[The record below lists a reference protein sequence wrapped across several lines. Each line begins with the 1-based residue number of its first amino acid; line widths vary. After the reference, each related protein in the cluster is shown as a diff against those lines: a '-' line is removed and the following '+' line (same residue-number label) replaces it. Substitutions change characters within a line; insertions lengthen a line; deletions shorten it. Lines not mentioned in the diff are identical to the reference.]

1 MATVVKH
8 NRRSGANP
16 NRPGFNRGMTSL
28 PPLVKPPRRTR
39 RDPTGG
45 DAAREWRELVDQPP
59 MYPRI
64 SIEANV
70 EIPMSDGVII
80 RTYVCRPADESG
92 RPIDA
97 PFPTVVNI
105 TPYNK
110 RIIKAVD
117 SILTAPI
124 LGPTLRKL
132 SADIDFSGTRFEGIT
147 EITRVIAGGA
157 ADLLTINRHLVRSG
171 YVQLIADARGT
182 GASTGVWDIL
192 HEREQLDSLEI
203 IEWARTQPWSNGRL
217 GMAGISYS
225 AINALQAAGHR
236 PEGLDAIFA
245 VEGSENILRE
255 LFATGGIPSGFIP
268 MWMATVN
275 AFKWLPTLPPGRA
288 GIDWLRA
295 RLSSPATSLGELA
308 RGYVTGDDY
317 RLYDGTFFDAVGPL
331 VERIDVPTFLY
342 GCWHDVF
349 AGAGPNLYRR
359 LRLRSGRKQLLMGD
373 GYHANPGI
381 GFGRDG
387 FPPRLDVLERAWFD
401 RWLRDIPNG
410 VDTYGPV
417 TVRRQGSGWVS
428 MTTYPAPY
436 TRQRRLF
443 LSATPSGSADH
454 ARHDGSLIDAP
465 EYSPSMP
472 IDIRPGLRSIFSR
485 DTTQTFA
492 GLPAVFGGPF
502 TYDARFPERD
512 ALTFST
518 PPVPTRT
525 VISGGMNLRLNTVA
539 HAHETLW
546 VVWLCDV
553 SPDGSS
559 RQISDGAMLASRRAV
574 DEVHSE
580 YAADGEFLAAR
591 QLLTRAALLP
601 VVPEVPTILEIP
613 LFATDAVL
621 EPGHR
626 LRIDILAGAPPR
638 YLPTL
643 RDLARTRLTRQTVLI
658 DREQPSFLTLRATGA
673 LGAPVVPFDLPE
685 LDEIPTE
692 ASL

>member
-1 MATVVKH
+1 MHGLEPKPAVGPVAVAPVVR
-8 NRRSGANP
+8 N
-16 NRPGFNRGMTSL
+16 PGFNRGMTTL
-28 PPLVKPPRRTR
+28 PPLVKPARRTR

-64 SIEANV
+64 SIEADV
-70 EIPMSDGVII
+70 AIPMSDGATI
-80 RTYVCRPADESG
+80 RTYICRPADERG
-92 RPIDA
+92 TPVTG
-97 PFPTVVNI
+97 PFPTVINI

-110 RIIKAVD
+110 QLVKAVD
-117 SILTAPI
+117 SLLTAPL
-124 LGPTLRKL
+124 LGPTLRKY
-132 SADIDFSGTRFEGIT
+132 SARLDFSGTRFEGIT

-157 ADLLTINRHLVRSG
+157 LDLFTINRHLVRSG
-171 YVQLIADARGT
+171 YVQLIVDARGT
-182 GASTGVWDIL
+182 GSSTGVWDIL
-192 HEREQLDSLEI
+192 HEREQLDSIEI
-203 IEWARTQPWSNGRL
+203 IDWVRTQAWCNGRI

-245 VEGSENILRE
+245 VEGAEDILRE
-255 LFATGGIPSGFIP
+255 LFATGGIPSAFIP
-268 MWMATVN
+268 MWLTTVN
-275 AFKWLPTLPPGRA
+275 ALKWVPSLAPHRG
-288 GIDWLRA
+288 GIAWLRA
-295 RLSSPATSLGELA
+295 RMSSPATALIDLI
-308 RGYVTGDDY
+308 RGYLTGDDY

-331 VERIDVPTFLY
+331 VEQIEVPTFLY

-359 LRLRSGRKQLLMGD
+359 LRLRPGRKQLLMGD

-381 GFGRDG
+381 GFGREG

-410 VDTYGPV
+410 VDHYGPV
-417 TVRRQGSGWVS
+417 TVRRQGSGWVAMNS
-428 MTTYPAPY
+428 YPAPY

-443 LSATPSGSADH
+443 LSATSSGSADH
-454 ARHDGSLIDAP
+454 SRYDGSLVD
-465 EYSPSMP
+465 SPDP
-472 IDIRPGLRSIFSR
+472 LPATTLDVRPGWRAVFSR
-485 DTTQTFA
+485 DTTQAFA
-492 GLPAVFGGPF
+492 GLPAMLGGPF
-502 TYDARFPERD
+502 SYDARFPERD
-512 ALTFST
+512 AVTFST
-518 PPVPTRT
+518 PAVGNRT

-539 HAHETLW
+539 HASETLW

-553 SPDGSS
+553 APDGSS
-559 RQISDGAMLASRRAV
+559 RQLSDGALLATRRAI

-591 QLLTRAALLP
+591 QLLTRAAVLP
-601 VVPEVPTILEIP
+601 VVPNVPTILEIP

-638 YLPTL
+638 FLPTL
-643 RDLARTRLTRQTVLI
+643 PDLARTRLARQTVLI
-658 DREQPSFLTLRATGA
+658 DREQPSFLTLRATGS
-673 LGAPVVPFDLPE
+673 LGAPV
-685 LDEIPTE
+685 TASE
-692 ASL
+692 AAT

>member
-1 MATVVKH
+1 MTTVVH
-8 NRRSGANP
+8 GIRYPGANP
-16 NRPGFNRGMTSL
+16 NHPGFNRGMTSL
-28 PPLVKPPRRTR
+28 PPLVKPARRTR

-45 DAAREWRELVDQPP
+45 DAAREWRELVAHPP
-59 MYPRI
+59 IHPRI

-70 EIPMSDGVII
+70 EIPMSDGATI
-80 RTYVCRPADESG
+80 RTYLCRPADENG
-92 RPIDA
+92 RPIET
-97 PFPTVVNI
+97 PLPTVINI

-110 RIIKAVD
+110 RVIKAVD
-117 SILTAPI
+117 SILTAPV

-132 SADIDFSGTRFEGIT
+132 SADIDLSGTRFEGIT
-147 EITRVIAGGA
+147 EITRVVAGGA
-157 ADLLTINRHLVRSG
+157 IDLFTINRHLVRSG
-171 YVQLIADARGT
+171 YVQLIVDARGT
-182 GASTGVWDIL
+182 GASTGIWNIL

-203 IEWARTQPWSNGRL
+203 IEWARTRPWSNGRI

-236 PEGLDAIFA
+236 PEGLDAVFA
-245 VEGSENILRE
+245 VEGSEDILRE

-268 MWMATVN
+268 MWMTVVN
-275 AFKWLPTLPPGRA
+275 ALKWLPTLPPGR
-288 GIDWLRA
+288 GGLMWLSA
-295 RLSSPATSLGELA
+295 RLKSPATSLVDLG

-317 RLYDGTFFDAVGPL
+317 RLYDGTFFDAIGPL

-349 AGAGPNLYRR
+349 AGAGPSLYRR

-381 GFGRDG
+381 GFGREG

-410 VDTYGPV
+410 VENYGPV

-428 MTTYPAPY
+428 MTSYPAPY

-443 LSATPSGSADH
+443 LSAEPSGSAGH
-454 ARHDGSLIDAP
+454 ARFDGSLLGTAPLATHSLDA
-465 EYSPSMP
+465 
-472 IDIRPGLRSIFSR
+472 RPGWRSIFSR
-485 DTTQTFA
+485 DTTQTFS
-492 GLPAVFGGPF
+492 GLPAMLGGPF
-502 TYDARFPERD
+502 SYDARFPERD

-518 PPVPTRT
+518 PPVTTRT
-525 VISGGMNLRLNTVA
+525 VISGGMNLHLNTVA

-553 SPDGSS
+553 APDGSS
-559 RQISDGAMLASRRAV
+559 RQISDGALLASRRAV

-591 QLLTRAALLP
+591 QLLTRAAVLP

-613 LFATDAVL
+613 IFATDAVL

-626 LRIDILAGAPPR
+626 LRVDILAGGPPR

-643 RDLARTRLTRQTVLI
+643 SDLARTRLARQTILL
-658 DREQPSFLTLRATGA
+658 DPEHPGFLTLRATGS
-673 LGAPVVPFDLPE
+673 LGAPVVPSE
-685 LDEIPTE
+685 VTI
-692 ASL
+692 